1 MSKYEKIK
9 LTFLAVFL
17 IGAIVILNNYSNNG
31 RYYFVTDGNFLLD
44 TRRGEMFFLRD
55 RDILNLGDFQGRKE
69 KKKNE
74 VLF

>member
-69 KKKNE
+69 KKNNE